1 MTETVQRG
9 RERRFS
15 VGVVEGVGVSC
26 GVSEQRFVQNLLF
39 RAAEK
44 ESARAGGC
52 PMTNAS
58 PGFRNFPET
67 GAIFLP
73 EGERPGRKQKKKVRS
88 GSQKPQRAGRH
99 IVFTVFVRRSGDRSG
114 LQTERK
120 NRIGSPWKEGEGGRR
135 RSGVTDRQTG
145 ERRGRRADGV
155 LRFPEGGT
163 VGCSCGCEL
172 PLLCACCCD
181 VPRVGNPLRQKKKAD
196 PEGSTLYIQ
205 EIIF

>member
-26 GVSEQRFVQNLLF
+26 GVSEQRFVRNLSF

-73 EGERPGRKQKKKVRS
+73 EGERPGRKQKKKVRR
-88 GSQKPQRAGRH
+88 GSQKAAMGRTAYRLYG
-99 IVFTVFVRRSGDRSG
+99 F
-114 LQTERK
+114 RK
-120 NRIGSPWKEGEGGRR
+120 KVGPVGFANGAEKSDGSPWKEGEGGRAR
-135 RSGVTDRQTG
+135 RT
-145 ERRGRRADGV
+145 EPEEKRGRRADGV
-155 LRFPEGGT
+155 VLFPWSGAVIAACAIFAPVVAAFRESET
-163 VGCSCGCEL
+163 LCG
-172 PLLCACCCD
+172 
-181 VPRVGNPLRQKKKAD
+181 KKRRPIPKD
-196 PEGSTLYIQ
+196 RPSVQ

>member
-88 GSQKPQRAGRH
+88 GSQKAAMGRTAYRLYG
-99 IVFTVFVRRSGDRSG
+99 F
-114 LQTERK
+114 RK
-120 NRIGSPWKEGEGGRR
+120 KVGPVGFANGAEKSDGSPGEEGERGRR

-155 LRFPEGGT
+155 VLFPEDGT
-163 VGCSCGCEL
+163 VTDCGCD
-172 PLLCACCCD
+172 LCACCCG
-181 VPRVGNPLRQKKKAD
+181 VPQAGNPLRQKKKAD

>member
-26 GVSEQRFVQNLLF
+26 GASEQRFVQNLSF

-73 EGERPGRKQKKKVRS
+73 EGERPGRKQKKKVRR
-88 GSQKPQRAGRH
+88 GSQKAAMGRTAYRLYG
-99 IVFTVFVRRSGDRSG
+99 F
-114 LQTERK
+114 RK
-120 NRIGSPWKEGEGGRR
+120 KVGPVGFANGAEKSDGSPGEEGEGGRAR
-135 RSGVTDRQTG
+135 RTEPE
-145 ERRGRRADGV
+145 ERRGAARR
-155 LRFPEGGT
+155 RR
-163 VGCSCGCEL
+163 CSLSVERSGDCCMCD
-172 PLLCACCCD
+172 LCACCCG

-196 PEGSTLYIQ
+196 PEGSTLCSGDYFLIAN
-205 EIIF
+205 

>member
-26 GVSEQRFVQNLLF
+26 GASEQRFVRNLSF

-73 EGERPGRKQKKKVRS
+73 EGERPGRKQKKKVRR
-88 GSQKPQRAGRH
+88 GSQKAVKGRTAQSLYGFRKKAGPVWSANGEENRTEVRGKKGKGAGR
-99 IVFTVFVRRSGDRSG
+99 
-114 LQTERK
+114 
-120 NRIGSPWKEGEGGRR
+120 GGQSRR
-135 RSGVTDRQTG
+135 RGG
-145 ERRGRRADGV
+145 GLRADGV
-155 LRFPEGGT
+155 VLFPWSGAVIAACAIFAPVVAAFRESET
-163 VGCSCGCEL
+163 LCG
-172 PLLCACCCD
+172 
-181 VPRVGNPLRQKKKAD
+181 KKRRPIPKD
-196 PEGSTLYIQ
+196 RPSVQ

>member
-88 GSQKPQRAGRH
+88 GSQKAAMGRTAYRLYGFRKKAGP
-99 IVFTVFVRRSGDRSG
+99 VWFANGAEKSD
-114 LQTERK
+114 
-120 NRIGSPWKEGEGGRR
+120 GSPGEEGEGGRAR
-135 RSGVTDRQTG
+135 RT
-145 ERRGRRADGV
+145 EPEEKRGLRADGV

-181 VPRVGNPLRQKKKAD
+181 VPRVGNPLRQKKRRPIPKD
-196 PEGSTLYIQ
+196 RPSVQ

>member
-26 GVSEQRFVQNLLF
+26 GASEQRFVRNLSF

-73 EGERPGRKQKKKVRS
+73 EGERPGRKQKKKVRR
-88 GSQKPQRAGRH
+88 GSQKAVKGRTAQSLYGFRKKAGPVWSANGEENRTEVRGKKGKGAGR
-99 IVFTVFVRRSGDRSG
+99 
-114 LQTERK
+114 
-120 NRIGSPWKEGEGGRR
+120 GGQSRR
-135 RSGVTDRQTG
+135 RGG
-145 ERRGRRADGV
+145 GLRADGV
-155 LRFPEGGT
+155 VLFPWSGA
-163 VGCSCGCEL
+163 VDCCGCD
-172 PLLCACCCD
+172 LCACCCG

-196 PEGSTLYIQ
+196 PEGSTLCSGDYFLIAN
-205 EIIF
+205 

>member
-26 GVSEQRFVQNLLF
+26 GASEQRFVRNLSF

-73 EGERPGRKQKKKVRS
+73 EGERPGRKQKKKVRR
-88 GSQKPQRAGRH
+88 GSQKAVKGRTAQSLYGFRKKAGP
-99 IVFTVFVRRSGDRSG
+99 VGFANGAEKSD
-114 LQTERK
+114 
-120 NRIGSPWKEGEGGRR
+120 GSPWKEGEGGRAR
-135 RSGVTDRQTG
+135 RT
-145 ERRGRRADGV
+145 EPEEKRGLRADGV
-155 LRFPEGGT
+155 VLFPWSGA
-163 VGCSCGCEL
+163 VDCCGCD
-172 PLLCACCCD
+172 LCACCCG

-196 PEGSTLYIQ
+196 PEGSTLCSGDYFLIAN
-205 EIIF
+205 

>member
-1 MTETVQRG
+1 M
-9 RERRFS
+9 
-15 VGVVEGVGVSC
+15 
-26 GVSEQRFVQNLLF
+26 
-39 RAAEK
+39 
-44 ESARAGGC
+44 
-52 PMTNAS
+52 MNAS
-58 PGFRNFPET
+58 PGFRNFSET

-73 EGERPGRKQKKKVRS
+73 KKIAQAGYKRKRFGVGVK
-88 GSQKPQRAGRH
+88 KPQRAGRH
-99 IVFTVFVRRSGDRSG
+99 IAFTVFVRRSGDRSG
-114 LQTERK
+114 LQTEWK
-120 NRIGSPWKEGEGGRR
+120 NRIGSPGEEGERGRK
-135 RSGVTDRQTG
+135 RSGVTDRQTD